1 MTDYIH
7 VLDELVN
14 VLAAV
19 GIMVAMI
26 VIFLFL
32 MFYFGNAGA
41 AVAPAMANV
50 TIAPDEIVI
59 CQQIV
64 KSEKGGDS
72 STKGIECF
80 MVQKEKSSEEKTA
93 SDIRD
98 ELEKM
103 DNNKK

>member
-14 VLAAV
+14 VLAAI
-19 GIMVAMI
+19 GIFVAMI
-26 VIFLFL
+26 IIVLFI
-32 MFYFGNAGA
+32 MFYFGNARA
-41 AVAPAMANV
+41 AAAFANV

-64 KSEKGGDS
+64 KSERGGDT

-80 MVQKEKSSEEKTA
+80 IVEKDKSSEEKTA